1 MEELQEHTNKKS
13 PKRKLAK
20 KKPKYKPFQNLSKD
34 KDMLKFSYA
43 DLKLPS
49 PKEFNYDNYNR
60 VSFPISFSFSFSFFF
75 GRLKDIYASAYF
87 FLLIKDWCRYCG
99 ARFSS
104 NFTKG
109 PWGPRTLCTVL
120 FFMF

>member
-60 VSFPISFSFSFSFFF
+60 
-75 GRLKDIYASAYF
+75 
-87 FLLIKDWCRYCG
+87 DWCRYCG

-109 PWGPRTLCTVL
+109 PWGPRTLCTVHYIAWG
-120 FFMF
+120 